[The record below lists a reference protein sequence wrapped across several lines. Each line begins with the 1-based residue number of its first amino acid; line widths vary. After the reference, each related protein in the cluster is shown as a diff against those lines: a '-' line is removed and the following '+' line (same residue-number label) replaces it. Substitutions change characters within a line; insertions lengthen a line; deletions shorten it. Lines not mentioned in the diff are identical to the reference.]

1 MPLVLPVLSD
11 VDEADIERELRALLA
26 QEEAN
31 SVTVGRGVGGGGG
44 GLSSLSS
51 VGNKQQQQ
59 QQQQPQQPRGGGGG
73 FTDHLTTTRSRATH
87 KTSSSTTAATLN
99 SKASHNPALSPL
111 RNPPETPLDVHPS
124 PITFNKVGTRKH
136 TGLPQHP
143 GLPTALFPLIAPR
156 IFV

>member
-1 MPLVLPVLSD
+1 MLPVLSD

-31 SVTVGRGVGGGGG
+31 SVTVARGGGGGG
-44 GLSSLSS
+44 GLSSFSS
-51 VGNKQQQQ
+51 VGNK
-59 QQQQPQQPRGGGGG
+59 QQQPQQPRGGGGG
-73 FTDHLTTTRSRATH
+73 FDKDHPTTTRSRATH

-156 IFV
+156 KFV